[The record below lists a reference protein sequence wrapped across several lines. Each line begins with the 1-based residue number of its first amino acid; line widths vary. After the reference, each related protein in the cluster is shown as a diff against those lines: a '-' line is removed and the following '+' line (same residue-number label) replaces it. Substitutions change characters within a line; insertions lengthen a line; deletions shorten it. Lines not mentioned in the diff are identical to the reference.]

1 MSGIQSTKVMCTVEP
16 LRADLEK
23 TEASMKKKK
32 PRENYKDSQSV
43 TVPRKHSGLCENVQV
58 RQRSR
63 RLLSVWL
70 RCLARLA
77 WESERGDATT
87 TL

>member
-32 PRENYKDSQSV
+32 PRENYIDSQS
-43 TVPRKHSGLCENVQV
+43 RFCEGIEVFV
-58 RQRSR
+58 RAYE
-63 RLLSVWL
+63 
-70 RCLARLA
+70 CA
-77 WESERGDATT
+77 SEVDACCPCGSAV
-87 TL
+87 